1 MSNSFFFFLCF
12 FYNCFFFLLFC
23 DFLLFLRRKGILIGL
38 LKETMSDECVYKELE
53 EVPVSVLERAWDS
66 KEWLERYKRH
76 EENARA
82 NDVPLWRDDH
92 MSTDRLCAAATTVY
106 LTSGHS
112 ICSVEDGTV
121 MTIEPPNMKKC
132 KSQWHKKA
140 YAPVDP
146 EQRRYPRT
154 LVRVVNSDTI
164 DFASSL
170 LKRAEATGE
179 KRKVF
184 VLNMANQFTP
194 GGGFSHGRLAQEEVL
209 CFCTGLFHCLDKKEY
224 EGPNGF
230 GDFSAS
236 THENVPVLRK
246 GLNDGFAFLKPEE
259 RWELN
264 VVSMAS
270 YDRHKL
276 PKEERSGPFSPEQ
289 YAGMHAKIAAILS
302 ACVHA
307 GADTLVLGAL
317 GCGAFA
323 NPPNQVAEIFAR
335 VLHRFA
341 GYFDAVY
348 FSILAAPTDPKLAI
362 FQKELVGKEIV
373 GDPAQYFTPNLAED
387 EEKGAMYESPTEG
400 SADSVI
406 PSGPLTPVCPLMCEC
421 HDMTPE
427 HREAFQHLPFAP
439 CPAPPSSLSA

>member
-1 MSNSFFFFLCF
+1 MS
-12 FYNCFFFLLFC
+12 
-23 DFLLFLRRKGILIGL
+23 
-38 LKETMSDECVYKELE
+38 EEVVYKELE
-53 EVPVSVLERAWDS
+53 EVPVSELERVWDA
-66 KEWLERYKRH
+66 KEWQDTYKKH
-76 EENARA
+76 EEMARA
-82 NDVPLWRDDH
+82 KETPLWRDDN
-92 MSTDRLCAAATTVY
+92 MSTDRLRAGATTVY
-106 LTSGHS
+106 LTSGHP
-112 ICSVEDGTV
+112 IRTNEDGTV
-121 MTIEPPNMKKC
+121 LTIDPPDMTKC
-132 KSQWHKKA
+132 KSEWHKKA

-146 EQRRYPRT
+146 AQRRYPGT

-170 LKRAEATGE
+170 LKRAEATGVE
-179 KRKVF
+179 RKVF

-194 GGGFSHGRLAQEEVL
+194 GGGFSHGRLAQEEIL
-209 CFCTGLFHCLDKKEY
+209 CFCTGLFHCLEKKEY

-230 GDFSAS
+230 GDFTAS

-259 RWELN
+259 RWNLN

-289 YAGMHAKIAAILS
+289 YAGMHAKITAILS
-302 ACVHA
+302 ACAHA

-323 NPPNQVAEIFAR
+323 NPPEQVAEIFSR

-341 GYFDAVY
+341 GFFDAVY
-348 FSILAAPTDPKLAI
+348 FSILAGPTDPKLPI
-362 FQKELVGKEIV
+362 FQKQLVGKEIV
-373 GDPAQYFTPNLAED
+373 GDSAQYFVPNLAED
-387 EEKGAMYESPTEG
+387 EEKGAMYEPPAEG
-400 SADSVI
+400 SADSVL
-406 PSGPLTPVCPLMCEC
+406 PSGPLLPVCPLMCEC

-439 CPAPPSSLSA
+439 CPVPVSPLSA